1 MKEAT
6 AVKGARQFI
15 QLLDWGAGE
24 VVERGGFFLTIIFF
38 FFFFLSRG
46 CMAEWWWEIQEERK
60 SLGGTSRV
68 EEETQI
74 NEV

>member
-24 VVERGGFFLTIIFF
+24 VVERGGFVLKNKNDFF
-38 FFFFLSRG
+38 SSF
-46 CMAEWWWEIQEERK
+46 ERVDGRVVVGNTGGEK
-60 SLGGTSRV
+60 KLGRDQQGGGGDTD
-68 EEETQI
+68 
-74 NEV
+74 